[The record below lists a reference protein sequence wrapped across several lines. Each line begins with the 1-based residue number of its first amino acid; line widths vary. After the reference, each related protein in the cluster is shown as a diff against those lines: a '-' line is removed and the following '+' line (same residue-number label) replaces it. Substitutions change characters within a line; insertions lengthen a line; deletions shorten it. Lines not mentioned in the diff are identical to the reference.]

1 MSKKKYDP
9 KYIEDANKRLW
20 NILNDKK
27 EFDDWTQISLS
38 VQNAVQA
45 AANVWGTSSDEQ
57 IHNLAKFIREIV
69 ESELHNLLRFD
80 ITFADK
86 KTKTTRQSVEWWH
99 KHNYGNLQALLK
111 QLIKEYGGRIE
122 LIDCHSIIRGSD
134 EVGNDCERPVIIKAL
149 SLKEKELIEIT
160 YIDKDQEFVDAS
172 DLFTYD
178 ELYDIL
184 CNACQSLNLWLNK

>member
-45 AANVWGTSSDEQ
+45 AANVWGTSSEEQ
-57 IHNLAKFIREIV
+57 IHNLSKFIREVV
-69 ESELHNLLRFD
+69 ESELHNLFRFD

-86 KTKTTRQSVEWWH
+86 NAEITRQTVEWWH
-99 KHNYGNLQALLK
+99 RHNYSNIQSLLK
-111 QLIKEYGGRIE
+111 QLIKDHGGRIE
-122 LIDCHSIIRGSD
+122 PNDCHAMIVDS
-134 EVGNDCERPVIIKAL
+134 NDCECPVIIKAL
-149 SLKEKELIEIT
+149 SLKEKDLIEIT